1 MSQINHS
8 EIANVETS
16 GILDNFAVKQ
26 LFKRLKSMPRGRL
39 LIEDGSQ
46 IHSFGEDSD
55 IAEIKATI
63 IIHDR
68 TAYRDIAFG
77 GSMGSAEA
85 YMAGKWTSPNLVSLI
100 RLMSINIDFLNT
112 MDDSRFFPQ
121 RLLDKVFHWLNR
133 NTESRSRENISA
145 HYDLSNDFFALF
157 LDPEMMYSS
166 AIFQGPSMGLD
177 DAAVFKLETICQKLE
192 LKSSDHLLEIGT
204 GWGGMAIYAARTYGC
219 RVTTTTISKE
229 QYETACRKVDEE
241 GLGDQVTVLFE
252 DYRKLEGSFD
262 KLVSIEMIEAVG
274 HEFYKQYFSVCASLL
289 KADGLMLLQ
298 AITIPDQRYDY
309 ALGSVDF
316 IQRYIFPGGSLPS
329 HSAIMSSVKK
339 HTDMQMIGMQEIG
352 EDYART
358 LSIWRERFLGRL
370 EDVSA
375 MGFDDFF
382 VRMWNY
388 YLCYCQG
395 AFEERVIG
403 TSQILLAKPHWRLS
417 NDYSERV

>member
-1 MSQINHS
+1 MSQLNHS
-8 EIANVETS
+8 EIVSAAPL
-16 GILDNFAVKQ
+16 GIVDNFAIRQ
-26 LFKRLKSMPRGRL
+26 LFKRLKSIPRGRL

-46 IHSFGEDSD
+46 THVFGVDSD
-55 IAEIKATI
+55 LAEIKAGIT
-63 IIHDR
+63 IHDR

-85 YMAGKWTSPNLVSLI
+85 YMAGKWSSPDLVALI

-112 MDDSRFFPQ
+112 MDDSRFLPQ
-121 RLLDKVFHWLNR
+121 RLIDKAFHWFNR
-133 NTESRSRENISA
+133 NTESRSRANISA
-145 HYDLSNDFFALF
+145 HYDLSNDFFSLF

-166 AIFQGPSMGLD
+166 AVFDGPEMGLD
-177 DAAVFKLETICQKLE
+177 AAAVFKLETICQKLD
-192 LKSSDHLLEIGT
+192 LRASDHLLEIGT
-204 GWGGMAIYAARTYGC
+204 GWGGMAIYAARNYGC

-229 QYETACRKVDEE
+229 QYETACRRVEE
-241 GLGDQVTVLFE
+241 ESLGDQITVLFE
-252 DYRKLEGSFD
+252 DYRNLEGSFD

-289 KADGLMLLQ
+289 KGDGLMLLQ

-358 LSIWRERFLGRL
+358 LSVWRERFLNRL
-370 EDVSA
+370 DEVSA

-382 VRMWNY
+382 IRMWNY

-403 TSQILLAKPHWRLS
+403 TSQILLAKPNWKFSAGRS
-417 NDYSERV
+417 ASV